1 MSWMNML
8 YQTYEH
14 NKQFAGTTDGT
25 AMLSVIAHMTA
36 NSHLEITINEAG
48 EFLSASPV
56 EKEDGR
62 ILIPVTE
69 ASASRSSGVAPHAL
83 NDMLPYIAGDYISHV
98 PEEQREKTG
107 KKFQAYIKNLYLW
120 KKSEFSHP
128 KVRAIYKYISK
139 ENVIQDLI
147 TYRIIELDENN
158 LFKNEKISGQFYDKV
173 MVRFRV
179 AGGNPTAP
187 KATWKDTTLME
198 CYTQYYLSVQSGK
211 KNICF
216 ITGNNS
222 VITNNHP
229 KGIVAANYGA
239 KLVSANDTT
248 NFTFRG
254 RFTDADEACTVSYEA
269 SQKSHNALSWLA
281 EKQGV
286 LIGMKDKRTYI
297 CWNPKGKN
305 IPFMDDPLCDEDD
318 KEEITDTEEGYKK
331 KLAMALQGYKNQLD
345 DNDDIVII
353 GLDAAT
359 TGRLSI
365 VCYDELKSSTFLSHL
380 KDWNETCN
388 WYFTKFT
395 KDKRP
400 YQTIYTPTAKQ
411 IIRCAYGTEQGQF
424 LDVGDK
430 LLKEQVQRIYY
441 CIIEKMALPKD
452 IVHALM
458 CRASDPQAY
467 KIKSHY
473 ETVLSTACALIKKS
487 KGGSVLMV
495 LDEKNTDRSYLFG
508 RLLAVAEVAEKNAME
523 ANADRPTNATR
534 MQTAFVNRPFSTWNN
549 INNALN
555 PYLQR
560 LSVGSREYYEKWI
573 QDIMCRFKEE
583 DLKDMNRNLKPEY
596 LLGYYLQRKA
606 LYTKKEKKEVV
617 NTSENAQS

>member
-14 NKQFAGTTDGT
+14 NKQLAGATDGT
-25 AMLSVIAHMTA
+25 ITLSVIAHMTA
-36 NSHLEITINEAG
+36 NSQLEITINEDG
-48 EFLSASPV
+48 EFISASQV
-56 EKEDGR
+56 EKENGR

-83 NDMLPYIAGDYISHV
+83 NDMLPYVAGDYISYV

-107 KKFQAYIKNLYLW
+107 KKFQSYIKNLHQWEESKY
-120 KKSEFSHP
+120 SHP
-128 KVRAIYKYISK
+128 KVRAIYNYLSK
-139 ENVIQDLI
+139 EHVVHDLI
-147 TYRIIELDENN
+147 DRGIIVLDENG
-158 LFKNEKISGQFYDKV
+158 LFKNEKISGQPYDKV

-179 AGGNPTAP
+179 AGGDLTAP
-187 KATWKDTTLME
+187 NATWKDTSLMD
-198 CYTQYYLSVQSGK
+198 CYTQYYLSVQPGK
-211 KNICF
+211 KDICF
-216 ITGNNS
+216 ITGSKS

-254 RFTDADEACTVSYEA
+254 RFTDADEACTISYEA
-269 SQKSHNALSWLA
+269 SQKAHNALSWLA
-281 EKQGV
+281 AKQGV
-286 LIGMKDKRTYI
+286 MIGMQDKRTYI
-297 CWNPKGKN
+297 CWNPKGKKV
-305 IPFMDDPLCDEDD
+305 PYFDDPIYEEDEEDD
-318 KEEITDTEEGYKK
+318 IPDTEEAYKK
-331 KLAMALQGYKNQLD
+331 KLEMAVQGYQDQLD

-359 TGRLSI
+359 TGRLSV
-365 VCYDELKSSTFLSHL
+365 VCYDELKSSTFLHHL

-395 KDKRP
+395 QDKRP
-400 YQTIYTPTAKQ
+400 YQTIYTPSAKQ

-441 CIIEKMALPKD
+441 CIIEQMALPND
-452 IVHALM
+452 IVHAIV
-458 CRASDPQAY
+458 CRASNPQSY
-467 KIKSHY
+467 KTRSHY

-487 KGGSVLMV
+487 KGGNVLMV
-495 LDEKNTDRSYLFG
+495 LDEGNTNRSYLFG

-534 MQTAFVNRPFSTWNN
+534 LQAAFVNRPFSTWNN
-549 INNALN
+549 IKNALN

-560 LSVGSREYYEKWI
+560 MPAGSREYYEKCI
-573 QDIMCRFKEE
+573 QDIMCLFEE
-583 DLKDMNRNLKPEY
+583 ADLKEMNRSLKPEY

-606 LYTKKEKKEVV
+606 LYTKKEKKEDSDV
-617 NTSENAQS
+617 SENA